1 MTITVN
7 RAGSIS
13 TSHSS
18 SNSEELEKIE
28 VDQPLV
34 ETGGVSK
41 EYVRIIIAF
50 ILSS

>member
-18 SNSEELEKIE
+18 SNEELEKTE

-41 EYVRIIIAF
+41 EYVCIIIAF